1 MAVHLMQTD
10 QIQPLTYRLLGGPGS
25 PYSLKMRALLRYR
38 RLPHLWIVPSGYLG
52 SEGELKRAGKG
63 MIPVLQYPDGSYHAD
78 STPLIYELE
87 KRHPGQRSVL
97 PDDPA
102 AAFLSHLIEDM
113 SDELLVGAMFD
124 MRWGSEFDRTFCA
137 TRQLSGWLGV
147 ISRPQ
152 LDALVAKFTLRQTSR
167 RQAMATTDEGY
178 QLLASFYIATLTIL
192 ESMLERTA
200 YLFGGRPSLA
210 DFGLYAQLS
219 QCALDPSASSI
230 MRSRAPRT
238 FQWTQSLDDASGV
251 EGDWAPQS
259 TWEPSV
265 REMLTLA
272 GRFYL
277 PLLCAHHHAVETR
290 AESFEVVIDEMV
302 WRGQAE
308 SYKHKCLVWLQ
319 REWAALAPADKARVQ
334 SLLQDTDCLDYLTR
348 ILPSNKPVQDMTPR

>member
-1 MAVHLMQTD
+1 MQTD
-10 QIQPLTYRLLGGPGS
+10 LVQPQTYRLLGGPGS

-52 SEGELKRAGKG
+52 SQGELRQAGKG

-78 STPLIYELE
+78 STPLIYDLE
-87 KRHPGQRSVL
+87 KRHPKQRSVV

-113 SDELLVGAMFD
+113 ADELLVAAMFD

-137 TRQLSGWLGV
+137 TRQLSGWLGA
-147 ISRPQ
+147 IARSE
-152 LDALVAKFTLRQTSR
+152 LEALVARFTMRQTSKR
-167 RQAMATTDEGY
+167 EAMVTTEGGH
-178 QLLASFYIATLTIL
+178 QLLASFYLATLATL
-192 ESMLERTA
+192 ESMLDRTA

-210 DFGLYAQLS
+210 DFGLYAQLC

-230 MRSRAPRT
+230 MRTRAART

-259 TWEPSV
+259 TWQASV
-265 REMLTLA
+265 REMLVLV

-277 PLLCAHHHAVETR
+277 PLLRAHHHAVETG
-290 AESFEVVIDEMV
+290 AESFEVVIDELV
-302 WRGQAE
+302 WKGKAE

-319 REWAALAPADKARVQ
+319 REWAALASEDKAKVQ
-334 SLLQDTDCLDYLTR
+334 PMLQQTACLENLTPMQPGNR
-348 ILPSNKPVQDMTPR
+348 PVPDMAPR

>member
-1 MAVHLMQTD
+1 MQTD
-10 QIQPLTYRLLGGPGS
+10 LLQPVTYRLLGGPGS

-38 RLPHLWIVPSGYLG
+38 RLAHLWIVPSGYLG
-52 SEGELKRAGKG
+52 SQGELRQAGKG
-63 MIPVLQYPDGSYHAD
+63 MIPVLQFPDGSYHAD

-87 KRHPGQRSVL
+87 RRHPGQRSVL

-113 SDELLVGAMFD
+113 ADELLVAAMFD

-137 TRQLSGWLGV
+137 TRQLSGWLGAMA
-147 ISRPQ
+147 RPE
-152 LDALVAKFTLRQTSR
+152 LEALVAKFTRRQTSKR
-167 RQAMATTDEGY
+167 EAMVTTEGGH
-178 QLLASFYIATLTIL
+178 QLLASFYLATLTVL
-192 ESMLERTA
+192 ESMLEHTD

-210 DFGLYAQLS
+210 DFGLYAQLC

-230 MRSRAPRT
+230 MRARAPRT

-251 EGDWAPQS
+251 DGDWAPQPA
-259 TWEPSV
+259 WEPCV
-265 REMLTLA
+265 REMLALA

-277 PLLCAHHHAVETR
+277 PLLRAHHHAVETG
-290 AESFEVVIDEMV
+290 AESFEVVIDELV

-319 REWAALAPADKARVQ
+319 REWAALAPEDKSKVQPMLHKAACLDHLTPVQ
-334 SLLQDTDCLDYLTR
+334 STNR
-348 ILPSNKPVQDMTPR
+348 PVPDMAPR

>member
-1 MAVHLMQTD
+1 
-10 QIQPLTYRLLGGPGS
+10 
-25 PYSLKMRALLRYR
+25 LKL
-38 RLPHLWIVPSGYLG
+38 
-52 SEGELKRAGKG
+52 AGKG

-78 STPLIYELE
+78 STPLIFELE
-87 KRHPGQRSVL
+87 KRHPGHRSVL

-113 SDELLVGAMFD
+113 ADELLVESMFD

-147 ISRPQ
+147 IARPK
-152 LDALVAKFTLRQTSR
+152 LDALVAKFTSRQTSKR
-167 RQAMATTDEGY
+167 EAMSTTEEGY
-178 QLLASFYIATLTIL
+178 QLLASFYIATLTVL

-210 DFGLYAQLS
+210 DFGLYAQLC

-251 EGDWAPQS
+251 DGEWAPQS
-259 TWEPSV
+259 AWDPSV
-265 REMLTLA
+265 REMLALA

-277 PLLCAHHHAVETR
+277 PLLRAHHQAVESRT
-290 AESFEVVIDEMV
+290 ESFEVKIDDLV

-308 SYKHKCLVWLQ
+308 GYKHKCLVWLQ
-319 REWAALAPADKARVQ
+319 REWAALAPEDKAKVQ
-334 SLLQDTDCLDYLTR
+334 PMLQETGCLDYLT
-348 ILPSNKPVQDMTPR
+348 LVLTNNKPVPDMSPR

>member
-1 MAVHLMQTD
+1 MQTD
-10 QIQPLTYRLLGGPGS
+10 LLQPQTYRLLGGPGS

-52 SEGELKRAGKG
+52 SEGELKLAGKG

-78 STPLIYELE
+78 STPLIYALE

-113 SDELLVGAMFD
+113 ADELLVEAMFD

-147 ISRPQ
+147 IARPK
-152 LDALVAKFTLRQTSR
+152 LDALVAKFTLRQTSKR
-167 RQAMATTDEGY
+167 EAMATTEEGH
-178 QLLASFYIATLTIL
+178 QLLASFYIATLMVL

-210 DFGLYAQLS
+210 DFGLYAQLC

-251 EGDWAPQS
+251 DGDWAPQS
-259 TWEPSV
+259 TWGASV
-265 REMLTLA
+265 HEMLALA

-277 PLLCAHHHAVETR
+277 PLLRAHHQAVETR
-290 AESFEVVIDEMV
+290 AESFEVVIDDLV
-302 WRGQAE
+302 WKGKAE
-308 SYKHKCLVWLQ
+308 NYKHKCLVWLQ
-319 REWAALAPADKARVQ
+319 REWAALAPEDKAKAQ
-334 SLLQDTDCLDYLTR
+334 PMLQETGCLDYLT
-348 ILPSNKPVQDMTPR
+348 LMLSSNKPVPDMVPR

>member
-1 MAVHLMQTD
+1 MQND
-10 QIQPLTYRLLGGPGS
+10 QIQPPTYRLLGGPGS

-38 RLPHLWIVPSGYLG
+38 RLPHVWIVPSGYLG
-52 SEGELKRAGKG
+52 SEGELKLAGKG

-78 STPLIYELE
+78 STPLIFELE
-87 KRHPGQRSVL
+87 KRHPGHRSVL

-113 SDELLVGAMFD
+113 ADELLVESMFD

-147 ISRPQ
+147 IARPK
-152 LDALVAKFTLRQTSR
+152 LDALVAKFTSRQTSKR
-167 RQAMATTDEGY
+167 EAMSTTEEGY
-178 QLLASFYIATLTIL
+178 QLLASFYIATLTVL

-210 DFGLYAQLS
+210 DFGLYAQLC

-251 EGDWAPQS
+251 DGEWATRS
-259 TWEPSV
+259 TWDPSV
-265 REMLTLA
+265 REMLALA

-277 PLLCAHHHAVETR
+277 PLLRAHHQAVESRT
-290 AESFEVVIDEMV
+290 ESFEVKIDDLV

-308 SYKHKCLVWLQ
+308 GYKHKCLVWLQ
-319 REWAALAPADKARVQ
+319 REWAALAPEDKAKVQ
-334 SLLQDTDCLDYLTR
+334 PMLQETGCLDYLT
-348 ILPSNKPVQDMTPR
+348 LVLTNNKPVPDMSPR